1 MKENTAPLESG
12 AAGRG
17 GRPGAAQ
24 LHVITEDDLK
34 SEFPGPLGPWKSLIQ
49 IIRSGCLVAWN
60 LHLNSDKIGGSC
72 ALLRVA

>member
-1 MKENTAPLESG
+1 MTENTAPLESG

-34 SEFPGPLGPWKSLIQ
+34 SEFPGPLGPWKFTYSNYPEWL
-49 IIRSGCLVAWN
+49 SSSVEPAP
-60 LHLNSDKIGGSC
+60 
-72 ALLRVA
+72 